1 MAESFRLNFE
11 NRELLMNRRNL
22 IAVSVVAASLFTSQ
36 AVYAAPAA
44 TFSSMHAM
52 FGKSK
57 TTQPKT
63 VQLTLRNDC
72 TTARDI
78 LVGDQAM
85 TIAPGKSVNLN
96 LPVGTKIV
104 ANDSSATHQS
114 GTLIAEVAS
123 YFKGNT
129 IVLK

>member
-1 MAESFRLNFE
+1 
-11 NRELLMNRRNL
+11 MNRRNL
-22 IAVSVVAASLFTSQ
+22 IAVSIVAASLYTSQ
-36 AVYAAPAA
+36 AVYAAPTA
-44 TFSSMHAM
+44 TLSSMHAM

-63 VQLTLRNDC
+63 IPLTLRNDC

-96 LPVGTKIV
+96 VPVGTKILT
-104 ANDSSATHQS
+104 NDSSATHQS
-114 GTLIAEVAS
+114 GTLITEVAS
-123 YFKGNT
+123 NLKGNT

>member
-1 MAESFRLNFE
+1 
-11 NRELLMNRRNL
+11 MNRRNL
-22 IAVSVVAASLFTSQ
+22 IAVSVVAASLFASQ
-36 AVYAAPAA
+36 AVYAAPVL
-44 TFSSMHAM
+44 SSMHAM

-57 TTQPKT
+57 STQTKT
-63 VQLTLRNDC
+63 IQLTLRNDC

-85 TIAPGKSVNLN
+85 TIAPGKSVSLN
-96 LPVGTKIV
+96 LPVGTRIV

-114 GTLIAEVAS
+114 GTLIAEVAP